1 MPQYFAF
8 LRGINLGKR
17 RLKMEVL
24 RARFEEMKFRQV
36 ATFIASGNVVFTS
49 GAGNAAALERKIE
62 GHLAQTLGYAVDT
75 YVRTRAELEAIAT
88 FAAFPASQLAT
99 PEYSTLVILLKEALA
114 PELARQLIGV
124 RSEVDE
130 FNVRGREIYWW
141 CRIKMSDSTIWSRP
155 EVKTLRLPS
164 STMRNRN
171 TLLRL
176 VEEFPVSR

>member
-8 LRGINLGKR
+8 LRGINLGNR

-49 GAGNAAALERKIE
+49 GAGKAAALERKIE
-62 GHLAQTLGYAVDT
+62 GHLARTLGYAVDT

-88 FAAFPASQLAT
+88 FEAFPASPLAT
-99 PEYSTLVILLKEALA
+99 PECSTLVILLKEPLA
-114 PELARQLIGV
+114 PELARQLVSI

-130 FNVRGREIYWW
+130 FNVRGREIYWL

-155 EVKTLRLPS
+155 EMKALRLPS

-171 TLLRL
+171 TLVRL
-176 VEEFPVSR
+176 VEEFPAG